1 MVSEQILTRQAK
13 QSYKN
18 PSWRTIPKIMVETKL
33 PIVSPRSSK
42 TENDGNLLEIKEEEL
57 WVGIGYLSYEG
68 ETIGRI
74 DLMSHKDV
82 QLRSYLS
89 LDSF

>member
-1 MVSEQILTRQAK
+1 
-13 QSYKN
+13 
-18 PSWRTIPKIMVETKL
+18 MVETKL
-33 PIVSPRSSK
+33 PIVYPKSSK
-42 TENDGNLLEIKEEEL
+42 TKNDGNLLEIKEEKL

-82 QLRSYLS
+82 QLRSYFS
-89 LDSF
+89 LESF

>member
-1 MVSEQILTRQAK
+1 
-13 QSYKN
+13 
-18 PSWRTIPKIMVETKL
+18 MVETKL
-33 PIVSPRSSK
+33 PIVYPRSSK

-68 ETIGRI
+68 ETISRI

-82 QLRSYLS
+82 QLRSYFS
-89 LDSF
+89 LESF

>member
-1 MVSEQILTRQAK
+1 MVSKQILTTQAK

-33 PIVSPRSSK
+33 PIVSTSSSK
-42 TENDGNLLEIKEEEL
+42 TGNDGNLLEIIKKKL
-57 WVGIGYLSYEG
+57 WVGIGYLSNEG

-74 DLMSHKDV
+74 DLMNHKDV
-82 QLRSYLS
+82 QLRSCFS
-89 LDSF
+89 LESS